1 MKNSMKI
8 GTIGTIWILC
18 LSVAM
23 LPIGRADTSQSVS
36 LTANILPEVAIE
48 VNKTIIDF
56 GDLYPGATSD
66 SISLLINNSGYKK
79 IWVTADVTDDGAVP
93 LYVPGVKIDGNPWDA
108 YNVTLLR
115 DGSTTAV
122 VSLHVPVGYSDM
134 GIQNGTLIFWATAAE

>member
-1 MKNSMKI
+1 MKNIVRLIAI
-8 GTIGTIWILC
+8 GVIIVLC
-18 LSVAM
+18 LASAM

-56 GDLYPGATSD
+56 GDLYPGAVSD

-115 DGSTTAV
+115 DDSTTAV
-122 VSLHVPVGYSDM
+122 VSLDVPAGYSDM